1 MPQSFLITAKSE
13 QARQDYIADFCQQK
27 GIGKYDQ
34 MLVIPEE
41 ESLGNAQVR
50 LAQKTAYLAPLQSK
64 EKAIIFT
71 QAHTLTLDAQNALLK
86 LLEEPPVHTYIF
98 LSADTDQPFLPTIL
112 SRCTL
117 IVLDTKEQAPLSP
130 EESEQ
135 LIQDIH
141 VLQTGTLGDKL
152 ALAEKRAK
160 KEELDSWLT
169 NSIFLL
175 RDKMLAQPEEPT
187 YMIILKQ
194 LQEARRL
201 FQTTNV
207 APREILEH
215 IFLAL

>member
-41 ESLGNAQVR
+41 ESLGIAQVR
-50 LAQKTAYLAPLQSK
+50 LAQKTAYLAPLQSP

-98 LSADTDQPFLPTIL
+98 LSANTQQAFLPTIL
-112 SRCTL
+112 SRCT
-117 IVLDTKEQAPLSP
+117 IVELDKAQSITISEEAKEQL
-130 EESEQ
+130 Q
-135 LIQDIH
+135 QDLAL
-141 VLQTGTLGDKL
+141 LQTGTLGDKL

-169 NSIFLL
+169 NSILLL

-187 YMIILKQ
+187 YVIVLKQ

-201 FQTTNV
+201 LQTTNV

-215 IFLAL
+215 IFLTL